1 MLENIDQFEKLSPEM
16 NIFVLMTFMSL
27 IPLLLVAMTTF
38 TRNLIVL
45 SFLRHALGLQQSP
58 PNLVIIVLSLVIT
71 FLTMQPILK
80 NAYDKGV
87 TPYTKNEMKFAEAVR
102 QSWSPLR
109 EFIVLQ
115 TQERDVAFIYKMAK
129 VDRPDKI
136 EDVEFQFLVPAF
148 MLSELKLAFKIG
160 FVIFL
165 PFLLIDLVIAAM
177 LTALGMIMVPPVTI
191 SLPIKIMLFVVI
203 DGWELI
209 TQVLVTSVVT

>member
-1 MLENIDQFEKLSPEM
+1 MLDNIHELGKLTSEM
-16 NIFVLMTFMSL
+16 NIFVLMTALSL
-27 IPLLLVAMTTF
+27 VPVFLVAMTTF

-58 PNLVIIVLSLVIT
+58 PNIIIIVLSLVIT
-71 FLTMQPILK
+71 FLTMQPVLK
-80 NAYDKGV
+80 KAYDAGV
-87 TPYTKNEMKFAEAVR
+87 APYTKNEMKFSEAA
-102 QSWSPLR
+102 QHSWTPLR

-115 TQERDVAFIYKMAK
+115 TQERDVAFIYKMSK
-129 VDRPDKI
+129 IERPDKI
-136 EDVEFQFLVPAF
+136 EDVEFQFLIPAF